1 MNIDTRVRIPDL
13 LPRIMLKEFFIDPQ
27 YLTDVRT
34 DTVITTLE
42 NPANPTPDD
51 LIKIL
56 KGTHVIHIYGN
67 KDHDEFT
74 RLRNQLEQL
83 GYIKTERSWW
93 NGDCVLKSFKLNGW
107 IIRKGAKFPCAAAL
121 GISIDYANKS
131 GRKRLYL

>member
-1 MNIDTRVRIPDL
+1 
-13 LPRIMLKEFFIDPQ
+13 MLKEFQIDPQ
-27 YLTDVRT
+27 CLTDVP
-34 DTVITTLE
+34 IHQIISLLE
-42 NPANPTPDD
+42 NPKNPTPDD

-56 KGTHVIHIYGN
+56 NGTHAIHMFGN

-83 GYIKTERSWW
+83 GYIKTERKWW

-107 IIRKGAKFPCAAAL
+107 VIRKGSTFPCAAAL
-121 GISIDYANKS
+121 GNSIYCANKF